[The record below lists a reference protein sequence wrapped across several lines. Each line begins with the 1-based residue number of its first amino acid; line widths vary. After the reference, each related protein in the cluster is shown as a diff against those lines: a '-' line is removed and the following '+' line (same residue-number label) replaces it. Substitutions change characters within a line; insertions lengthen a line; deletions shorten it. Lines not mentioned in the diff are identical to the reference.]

1 MHAKTPPPQ
10 LCCSVPF
17 SEGLTETNACSG
29 CQSLSLPTSPI
40 QTLDRT
46 NPYAYRSDL
55 RRVGVLAG
63 SSPVCCLLLCSPPTR
78 NRARAAHSAA
88 GVLRQSPACRLCRLC
103 GWRRHWYRCPL
114 RVQLGRQSL
123 RPPGCG
129 HRRAAVCFP
138 GRCHRR
144 VASIGKV
151 GGKPCRRSSHH
162 CFMPRGCGITGAA
175 SCPGNGATAKSCH
188 AVTCATQFG
197 LTQVLDLMNKILAV
211 TYLFLASS
219 AVSYA
224 QPAKRNADSM
234 TFLCADSLNRA
245 DGQPRKQT
253 YCKIGSEYCYEAT
266 GGPALSHGAQCKP
279 LPTDNPSCSGIPLLP
294 GGSCSGNRST
304 GIYVR
309 FAFP

>member
-1 MHAKTPPPQ
+1 MFATDAQPR
-10 LCCSVPF
+10 
-17 SEGLTETNACSG
+17 
-29 CQSLSLPTSPI
+29 QSSAF
-40 QTLDRT
+40 RCWC
-46 NPYAYRSDL
+46 
-55 RRVGVLAG
+55 
-63 SSPVCCLLLCSPPTR
+63 SSPKSCLSALPPMWLAAPLVSVSS
-78 NRARAAHSAA
+78 ARPARQAISAA
-88 GVLRQSPACRLCRLC
+88 SRVRSSSRRCVLPWALSSPRGVYRQ
-103 GWRRHWYRCPL
+103 
-114 RVQLGRQSL
+114 GR
-123 RPPGCG
+123 
-129 HRRAAVCFP
+129 
-138 GRCHRR
+138 
-144 VASIGKV
+144 

-162 CFMPRGCGITGAA
+162 CFMPRGYGITGAA
-175 SCPGNGATAKSCH
+175 SRPGNGATAKSCH